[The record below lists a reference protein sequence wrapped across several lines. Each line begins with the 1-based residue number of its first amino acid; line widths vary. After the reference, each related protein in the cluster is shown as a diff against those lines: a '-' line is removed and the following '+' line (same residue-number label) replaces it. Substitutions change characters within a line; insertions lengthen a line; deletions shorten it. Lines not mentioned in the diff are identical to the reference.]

1 MTRFASFLAGREP
14 DDNSLRQ
21 YLATRGEWIAREF
34 KRADRPSD
42 FGLRIAV
49 AAFANT
55 DGGDVFLGVEDSG
68 NPVGTPVD
76 PAEIS
81 RVLEQT
87 GAPSRNGYLTNL
99 MKVVKDPRRISV
111 ASGLSVYWIDV
122 AAQGMLVAVVKSDG
136 SLGLYN
142 RPGAESDEV
151 RGFDAIDV
159 FRNKTRARLL
169 FALYS
174 ECRRIVRSIPQHYTV
189 PNQVREDTIRPIL
202 RILDSEEWQAV
213 ATEADRGL
221 TGNGYLGTL
230 LSFPADAEQWERLPY
245 DRKGVEWRSRTLGS
259 LDQGVRSFR
268 AYVENERI
276 VLPPRDD
283 RGY

>member
-1 MTRFASFLAGREP
+1 MTRFEAFLSGREP
-14 DDNSLRQ
+14 DESLLRKF
-21 YLATRGEWIAREF
+21 LSTRGEWVAREF
-34 KRADRPSD
+34 KRADQPSD

-49 AAFANT
+49 AALANT
-55 DGGDVFLGVEDSG
+55 DGGDVFLGVENSG

-81 RVLEQT
+81 RVLQQA
-87 GAPSRNGYLTNL
+87 GAPAHNRYITNL
-99 MKVVKDPRRISV
+99 VRVVKDPRRIDL
-111 ASGLSVYWIDV
+111 ASGLPVYWVDV
-122 AAQGMLVAVVKSDG
+122 AAQGLLVAVLKTDG

-142 RPGAESDEV
+142 RPGAESEEV
-151 RGFDAIDV
+151 RGFDAIDL
-159 FRNKTRARLL
+159 FRTKTRARLL

-174 ECRRIVRSIPQHYTV
+174 EFRRIVRSIPQYYTV

-202 RILDSEEWQAV
+202 QILESTEWQTV
-213 ATEADRGL
+213 ATEADRSL

-230 LSFPADAEQWERLPY
+230 LSFPADAAEWERLQY
-245 DRKGVEWRSRTLGS
+245 QRKDVEWRQRTLGS
-259 LDQGVRSFR
+259 LDQGVRSLR

-276 VLPPRDD
+276 VLPPKDE